1 MEVMRGPLISVV
13 IPVHNAAHFLPDA
26 IASIGSQGYEP
37 FEILVV
43 NDRSSDVAEL
53 ERVCGLHA
61 NVRLMHLEGATGPA
75 AARNMALREARGEY
89 FTFLDA
95 DDLWTPHKTRIQ
107 AERLRLQPE
116 LDGLIGRTRMLSLN
130 ETPLPDVRYEDGVT
144 FSFIHMATGLYR
156 RRLFDSLGA
165 FDPQLYFSED
175 FDWFLRLLESDHQ
188 VIRLRETF
196 LIYRYHGTNMTLGL
210 TAERSGMA
218 RILMRSLV
226 RRRAKGIASA
236 RTWGALEELE
246 AARISVV
253 IPAYNAEQHLAAAV
267 ASVRAQTLPV
277 SEVIVVDDGS
287 SDGTATVAEGLG
299 VRLIRQPNQGAP
311 SARNAG
317 IRVATGNQIAFLD
330 ADDAWRPT
338 KLAEQWAL
346 LTAPPYPEM
355 VFGDMEQV
363 LLPAGSLLSRQAG
376 VHLSAMLARRS
387 AFEIVGEFDPTLRV
401 GDFLDWYARAR
412 ESGLQ
417 TAMTNTVVAERR
429 IHGGNMMLRQPDGT
443 QSYLKALKASLDRR
457 RKASE

>member
-1 MEVMRGPLISVV
+1 MISVV

-53 ERVCGLHA
+53 ERVCALHS

-95 DDLWTPHKTRIQ
+95 DDLWTSYKTRIQ

-116 LDGLIGRTRMLSLN
+116 LDGLIGRTRMLSMN
-130 ETPLPDVRYEDGVT
+130 ETPLPDLRYEDGVT
-144 FSFIHMATGLYR
+144 FSFVHMATGLYR

-175 FDWFLRLLESDHQ
+175 FDWFLRLLESNHE
-188 VIRLRETF
+188 VIRLQETF

-218 RILMRSLV
+218 RILMRSLA
-226 RRRAKGIASA
+226 RRRAKGIAAA
-236 RTWGALEELE
+236 RTWGALEEL
-246 AARISVV
+246 ASPRISVV
-253 IPAYNAEQHLAAAV
+253 IPAYNAERHLAAAV

-277 SEVIVVDDGS
+277 AEVIVVDDGS
-287 SDGTATVAEGLG
+287 SDATASVAEGLG
-299 VRLIRQPNQGAP
+299 VRLVRQPNGGAAA
-311 SARNAG
+311 ARNAG
-317 IRVATGNQIAFLD
+317 VRVATGNQIAFLD
-330 ADDAWRPT
+330 ADDVWKPN

-346 LTAPPYPEM
+346 LAAAPYPEL

-363 LLPAGSLLSRQAG
+363 AFPTGTVLSRQAG
-376 VHLSAMLARRS
+376 IHFSALLARRS
-387 AFEIVGEFDPTLRV
+387 VFEIVGEFDPLLRV
-401 GDFLDWYARAR
+401 GDLLDWYARAR

-417 TAMTNTVVAERR
+417 TAMTGTVVAERR
-429 IHGGNMMLRQPDGT
+429 IHGENMMLRQPEGT

-457 RKASE
+457 RKAAE